1 MNSLYAGIKTGLTE
15 AIEIISNP
23 KEYPMAFSFAKAA
36 ANARKD
42 LDNRKVGAII
52 LAPSGGGKSTLAG
65 TFGVKTLFI
74 FGGAE
79 SHGPVAASVHG
90 GDIVAVRFDQ
100 DDNGKNLDADDAYA
114 RLLSI
119 LDAEDEIKAAGFGAI
134 VVDSLTEVEIVVRAT
149 TKFKAECLGSNGKHN
164 NFGEPAATLALFR
177 PILVKLRDLQLNTGI
192 HYAATCPL
200 TVSAIGDTG
209 EIMESAPKLSGYSVA
224 EGLIL
229 QFPDVL
235 VVGRMVKGEKTA
247 HRIQFNAGV
256 AKTSKDQLGAIK
268 KTVNFNPRVTGVK
281 TLPAN
286 MEASLAKV
294 AELKQGG

>member
-1 MNSLYAGIKTGLTE
+1 MKFNFQRA
-15 AIEIISNP
+15 
-23 KEYPMAFSFAKAA
+23 KE
-36 ANARKD
+36 NARKD
-42 LDNRKVGAII
+42 LDNKKVGAII
-52 LAPSGGGKSTLAG
+52 LAPSGGGKSTLGG
-65 TFGVKTLFI
+65 TFGCKTLFI

-100 DDNGKNLDADDAYA
+100 DDDGNNLDADSAYE

-119 LDAEDEIKAAGFGAI
+119 LDAEDAIKEEGFGAI
-134 VVDSLTEVEIVVRAT
+134 VVDSLTEVEATIRAT
-149 TKFKAECLGSNGKHN
+149 TKFRAECLSQNGKHN
-164 NFGEPAATLALFR
+164 SFAEPTATLGLFR
-177 PILVKLRDLQLNTGI
+177 PILVKLRDLQLNLGV

-200 TVSAIGDTG
+200 TVNAYGDNG

-235 VVGRMVKGEKTA
+235 VVGRMAKGEKVA

-256 AKTSKDQLGAIK
+256 TKASKDQAGQIK
-268 KTVNFNPRVTGVK
+268 KLLNFNPRVTGVK
-281 TLPAN
+281 DLPAS
-286 MEASLAKV
+286 MEANLGKV
-294 AELKQGG
+294 ATMKVGGGV

>member
-1 MNSLYAGIKTGLTE
+1 MST
-15 AIEIISNP
+15 
-23 KEYPMAFSFAKAA
+23 FSFAKAA

-42 LDNRKVGAII
+42 LDNRRVGAII
-52 LAPSGGGKSTLAG
+52 LAPSGGGKSTLGG
-65 TFGVKTLFI
+65 TFGCKTLFI

-100 DDNGKNLDADDAYA
+100 DDEGNNLDPDDAYA

-119 LDAEDEIKAAGFGAI
+119 LDAEDAIKKEGFGAI
-134 VVDSLTEVEIVVRAT
+134 VLDSLTEVENTVRAT
-149 TKFKAECLGSNGKHN
+149 SKFKTECLSAQGKHN
-164 NFGEPAATLALFR
+164 SFAEPAATLGLFR
-177 PILVKLRDLQLNTGI
+177 PILVKLRDLQLNLGV

-200 TVSAIGDTG
+200 QVSAIGDNG

-235 VVGRMVKGEKTA
+235 VVGRMIGKTGNAA
-247 HRIQFNAGV
+247 HRLQFNAGV
-256 AKTSKDQLGAIK
+256 TKTSKDQLGTIK
-268 KTVNFNPRVTGVK
+268 KTVNFTPRVTGVK
-281 TLPAN
+281 TLPPN
-286 MEASLAKV
+286 IEASLAKV
-294 AELKQGG
+294 AEMKAGGAA